1 MENKEELW
9 KFYGQ
14 ESPEELR
21 LREDGPQY
29 LEYLTATRYLEGY
42 LPGESKV
49 LDSCA
54 GTGIYAF
61 RLAEQGHKVT
71 AGDLVR
77 RNVALMKAQ
86 QEKTPK
92 LAEIYEGSALDLSRF
107 EDGAFDAVLCM
118 GALYHLHSPGERE
131 QCVREGMRVLRPGG
145 LFIATYM
152 NRYSVILNNSR
163 DDLPN
168 LDEILL
174 FAREGREG
182 VFHASTP
189 EETGAL
195 MEHCGLEPRCH
206 LALDGMAWF
215 LYGTAGLLNAEGFR
229 RWWEYHLAVCE
240 VPSLLG
246 SSYHNMYIGQKQ
258 G

>member
-1 MENKEELW
+1 MDYREELGA
-9 KFYGQ
+9 FYGQ
-14 ESPEELR
+14 QSPEELR

-42 LPGESKV
+42 LPKGGRV

-61 RLAEQGHKVT
+61 RLAEQGHQVT
-71 AGDLVR
+71 AGDLVP
-77 RNVALMKAQ
+77 RNVALMQAE
-86 QEKTPK
+86 QEKNPR

-107 EDGAFDAVLCM
+107 GDGGFDAVLCM
-118 GALYHLHSPGERE
+118 GALYHLHSVQERE
-131 QCVREGMRVLRPGG
+131 QCVREGMRLLRPGG
-145 LFIATYM
+145 LFVATYM

-174 FAREGREG
+174 FAKEGREG
-182 VFHASTP
+182 VFYASTP
-189 EETGAL
+189 EETEVL
-195 MEHCGLEPRCH
+195 MEGCGLERRCH

-215 LYGTAGLLNAEGFR
+215 MHGTAGLLNAEGFR
-229 RWWEYHLAVCE
+229 RWREYHLAVCE

-246 SSYHNMYIGQKQ
+246 SSYHNMYIGRKTL
-258 G
+258 